1 MVSKLVCALSAI
13 LFSHRYDKKDQFAI
27 DFEGAGRKINFDI
40 IRDVMY
46 KYSKKSQ
53 TELLSRPE
61 EALLLMNFACAK
73 EGKAFVLQKE
83 KCTSTELE
91 DQ

>member
-1 MVSKLVCALSAI
+1 M
-13 LFSHRYDKKDQFAI
+13 
-27 DFEGAGRKINFDI
+27 DFESAGRKINFDI

-53 TELLSRPE
+53 RELLSRPE
-61 EALLLMNFACAK
+61 EALLLMNFACAE